1 MIGFVAEPTDGGG
14 AAVAIRPALQRN
26 GYPGATGRCGRDCG
40 AAETE
45 RIGMEP

>member
-1 MIGFVAEPTDGGG
+1 MSPNRLMEMVAG

-26 GYPGATGRCGRDCG
+26 GYPGPTGRCGRDCG
-40 AAETE
+40 NAETE